1 MPENDPDHPSPPQ
14 NEGVR
19 ILGAEEAQAM
29 VEGGAERPA
38 PEEVRPQRVPP
49 PDARPSARFP
59 LPADRSESFDMPT
72 PRPVPA
78 PEPTATPTGDTTG
91 SLQLPHWTEPP
102 TGEVPQLGGEVA
114 ELSDDDDDDLW
125 SGVSEPRFRS
135 DVGDYAGSGF
145 GDDPLHDD
153 TTALGALVDMP
164 EIDDEEEFAAEVAAR
179 RAPGRRGRT
188 RGARTA
194 PPPRHDAPP
203 EAVAAGAFAGGGYD
217 PDAGTVPTRSPRR
230 PATTTDDITTRIVT
244 ALILA
249 AVALLAFAI
258 GRAATAVLVTVIV
271 AAAAMELFD
280 GLRRAGFQPA
290 TLIGLL
296 GSLAMVG
303 IAYNYGERAFP
314 LVGVIVLAFTLFWY
328 LAKVVHARPMVN
340 AAVTL
345 LGYTYIGVLGG
356 FAGLL
361 LAYPDGIGMLI
372 GLVMCA
378 VAYDIVGYL
387 VGSRMGRRALA
398 PEVSP
403 NKTIEGLVAG
413 MAASVFTGAVI
424 SQLFGLHPWNDFSN
438 GLLLGLVV
446 AIFAPLGDLCES
458 MLKRDLGLKDFGTLL
473 PGHGGVLDRF
483 DAMLFCLPAVYY
495 LVVARGII

>member
-1 MPENDPDHPSPPQ
+1 
-14 NEGVR
+14 VR
-19 ILGAEEAQAM
+19 ILGAEEAQAIA
-29 VEGGAERPA
+29 EGSGERPA
-38 PEEVRPQRVPP
+38 PETVRPRRETP

-59 LPADRSESFDMPT
+59 LPADRSESLDLPT

-78 PEPTATPTGDTTG
+78 PPPTASAPTAEPAPPAGDTTG

-102 TGEVPQLGGEVA
+102 TGEVPQFGGDVDA
-114 ELSDDDDDDLW
+114 GSDDDDDDDLW

-164 EIDDEEEFAAEVAAR
+164 DIDDDEEFAAEVAAR
-179 RAPGRRGRT
+179 RAPGRRRSS
-188 RGARTA
+188 RAARSE
-194 PPPRHDAPP
+194 PR
-203 EAVAAGAFAGGGYD
+203 EAIAVESATMTAGAAAGGYD
-217 PDAGTVPTRSPRR
+217 ADAGAGPPPARPSRR
-230 PATTTDDITTRIVT
+230 PATTSDDITTRIIT
-244 ALILA
+244 GLILA

-314 LVGVIVLAFTLFWY
+314 LVGVIVLGFTLFWY

-345 LGYTYIGVLGG
+345 LGYAYIGVLGG

-361 LAYPDGIGMLI
+361 LAYPDGLGMLI
-372 GLVMCA
+372 GLVLCA

-403 NKTIEGLVAG
+403 NKTVEGLVAG
-413 MAASVFTGAVI
+413 MAASVFMGAVI

-438 GLLLGLVV
+438 GLLLGVVV

-458 MLKRDLGLKDFGTLL
+458 MLKRDLGLKDFGALL

>member
-1 MPENDPDHPSPPQ
+1 
-14 NEGVR
+14 
-19 ILGAEEAQAM
+19 M

-194 PPPRHDAPP
+194 PPPRQRRATRSRGGRRVRRWGLRPGRRHGTDSEPAAPRDDHRRHHHAHRHRTDP
-203 EAVAAGAFAGGGYD
+203 RGRRAARVRDRPCGHRRARHGHRRGGGD
-217 PDAGTVPTRSPRR
+217 GALRR
-230 PATTTDDITTRIVT
+230 PAPRRVPARHPD
-244 ALILA
+244 
-249 AVALLAFAI
+249 
-258 GRAATAVLVTVIV
+258 RAARVTR
-271 AAAAMELFD
+271 D
-280 GLRRAGFQPA
+280 GRDRVQLRRARVPA
-290 TLIGLL
+290 RRRDRARVHALL
-296 GSLAMVG
+296 VPREGRARETH
-303 IAYNYGERAFP
+303 GERRRHPAR
-314 LVGVIVLAFTLFWY
+314 
-328 LAKVVHARPMVN
+328 VHLHRCARRVRGAPARVSRRHRHAHRPRHVRGRLRHRRLPRRLPHGSPRARPPRSHR
-340 AAVTL
+340 TR
-345 LGYTYIGVLGG
+345 
-356 FAGLL
+356 
-361 LAYPDGIGMLI
+361 PSR
-372 GLVMCA
+372 
-378 VAYDIVGYL
+378 
-387 VGSRMGRRALA
+387 GSSRGWPHRSSRA
-398 PEVSP
+398 
-403 NKTIEGLVAG
+403 
-413 MAASVFTGAVI
+413 
-424 SQLFGLHPWNDFSN
+424 
-438 GLLLGLVV
+438 
-446 AIFAPLGDLCES
+446 
-458 MLKRDLGLKDFGTLL
+458 R
-473 PGHGGVLDRF
+473 
-483 DAMLFCLPAVYY
+483 
-495 LVVARGII
+495 